1 MDQSA
6 RGCRAGMSGLEPV
19 VKRLARVACGSSCV
33 FARLAW
39 LSGVKCWEDVV
50 SCIYPG
56 DSVA

>member
-1 MDQSA
+1 
-6 RGCRAGMSGLEPV
+6 MSGLEPA
-19 VKRLARVACGSSCV
+19 VKRPARVACGSSCV

-39 LSGVKCWEDVV
+39 LSGVKYGEDVV